1 MWKLLSAIVV
11 SGMLAVQLFAQAPP
25 EPAFEV
31 ASVKPNK
38 SGSGDVHF
46 GIEGDRFTADNT
58 PLKELI
64 RVTYQVRDLQII
76 DAPDWIAS
84 ERFNIVAKASA
95 QLKPGVPPPELKQ
108 LMADRFGLRVHNE
121 TREMPIY
128 ALVLASAEGKLGPA
142 VQRVDV
148 DRCPEAMARAQA
160 RARSGAP
167 ATPPR
172 PGQRMECGMRG
183 SPNSRTGGSIG
194 FGSLAQSISPVVGR
208 VVIDRTGLTGTF
220 DFELKW
226 AQDPTADTTGPSI
239 FTALQEQLGLKLES
253 TRGPVDVLVIDR
265 VERPSPD

>member
-1 MWKLLSAIVV
+1 MWKLLPAIVV

-64 RVTYQVRDLQII
+64 RATYQVRDLQII
-76 DAPDWIAS
+76 DAPDWIES

-121 TREMPIY
+121 TRSQERC
-128 ALVLASAEGKLGPA
+128 AGNSAA
-142 VQRVDV
+142 
-148 DRCPEAMARAQA
+148 A
-160 RARSGAP
+160 GA
-167 ATPPR
+167 AHW
-172 PGQRMECGMRG
+172 
-183 SPNSRTGGSIG
+183 S
-194 FGSLAQSISPVVGR
+194 A
-208 VVIDRTGLTGTF
+208 
-220 DFELKW
+220 
-226 AQDPTADTTGPSI
+226 A
-239 FTALQEQLGLKLES
+239 
-253 TRGPVDVLVIDR
+253 
-265 VERPSPD
+265 